1 MKKLI
6 KEIIKHP
13 LFSGSMIMIIGSNSA
28 NFLNYLYHF
37 TMGRLLGP
45 SGYGELVALISFI
58 GLIGMFPGSLSLV
71 ITKYISSSTDR
82 EEIDNLISWLRLKV
96 LQVSFMVLVLIVIFS
111 SAITSFLN
119 ISNNIY
125 LLLIGFYFLFSLP
138 TILNRSILQGLLKF
152 KEMILSILVENSL
165 KLLVGI
171 LLVYLGFYLF
181 GATIGLLISSL
192 AGWYITFYYLKK
204 YIKKNPVAPPDLGQM
219 ILFTIPVILQTV
231 AITSLYTSDV
241 ILVKHFFS
249 SYEAGLY
256 ASLSTLGKII
266 FFGAGPIG
274 IVMFPIIA
282 QRSAKGEDYKKIF
295 YYSLIGTLALS
306 LAVLLIYWLFPSF
319 AIRLLYGSAYLEA
332 SNLLIWFGFFMS
344 LFTVSSLLI
353 SFNLSLGRTKVVLY
367 PLMAAISQIILIWL
381 FHENLSMVIL
391 ISTAVTALLLV
402 SLLIYSSYTKGIFN
416 GDKANIFNSPSL

>member
-6 KEIIKHP
+6 KGMIKHP

-28 NFLNYLYHF
+28 NFLNYIYHF
-37 TMGRLLGP
+37 LMGRLLGP

-58 GLIGMFPGSLSLV
+58 GLVGMFPGSLSLV

-82 EEIDNLISWLRLKV
+82 KEINNLISWLRLKV
-96 LQVSFMVLVLIVIFS
+96 LQVSLLVLVVIVIFS

-119 ISNNIY
+119 ISNSIY

-138 TILNRSILQGLLKF
+138 TVLNRSILQGLLKF
-152 KEMILSILVENSL
+152 KEMILSILVENCL

-181 GATIGLLISSL
+181 GATIGLIVASL
-192 AGWYITFYYLKK
+192 VGWYITFHYLKG
-204 YIKKNPVAPPDLGQM
+204 YIKKNPSIPSNLSQM
-219 ILFTIPVILQTV
+219 TLFAIPVILQTI

-249 SYEAGLY
+249 SHEAGLY

-274 IVMFPIIA
+274 TVMFPIVSKRYA
-282 QRSAKGEDYKKIF
+282 QGGTYKKIF
-295 YYSLIGTLALS
+295 VYSFIITLLFS
-306 LAVLLIYWLFPSF
+306 LAILIIYWLMPQL
-319 AIRLLYGSAYLEA
+319 AITLLYGSAYLE
-332 SNLLIWFGFFMS
+332 G
-344 LFTVSSLLI
+344 SSLLVLFGLFITLFTLSSLII
-353 SFNLSLGRTKVVLY
+353 SFNLSLGKTKVVVF
-367 PLMAAISQIILIWL
+367 PLIAAISQIVAIWYI
-381 FHENLSMVIL
+381 HPSINTVIL
-391 ISTAVTALLLV
+391 ISTIVTALLLICL
-402 SLLIYSSYTKGIFN
+402 SIYSIYNGTGWIRNKLNIGDSTGI
-416 GDKANIFNSPSL
+416 